1 VGISIGTTL
10 PETLGTTEVN
20 LDIDVQD
27 EAFLTRHIFTV
38 ILGD

>member
-1 VGISIGTTL
+1 VGISIGTSL
-10 PETLGTTEVN
+10 PKTLGATEVN
-20 LDIDVQD
+20 LDIGVQD

>member
-10 PETLGTTEVN
+10 PETLGTAEVN
-20 LDIDVQD
+20 LDIGVQG
-27 EAFLTRHIFTV
+27 EAFVTRNIFTV